1 MIQSAHSGTLGGL
14 RQGELGNRAGGVLA
28 RLTTEAIVGLQ
39 HVPLCGP
46 GMRCASRHFAVT

>member
-1 MIQSAHSGTLGGL
+1 MTQSANTGTLGGL
-14 RQGELGNRAGGVLA
+14 RQGALGNRAAGVLA

-39 HVPLCGP
+39 HVPPCGP